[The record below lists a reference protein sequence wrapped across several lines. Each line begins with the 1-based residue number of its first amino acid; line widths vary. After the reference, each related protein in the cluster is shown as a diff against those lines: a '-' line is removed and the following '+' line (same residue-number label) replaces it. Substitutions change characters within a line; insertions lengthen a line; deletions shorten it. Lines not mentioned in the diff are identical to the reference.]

1 VPLRLDPPAHPDAWQ
16 VVVETPGLTSGARPE
31 GVTAR
36 VRLRVVVGQDGTV
49 GEITVVVPSGQPAL
63 DAAAVAAARAW
74 RFLPA
79 RRDGAPIV
87 SAVLVWVSFVAP

>member
-1 VPLRLDPPAHPDAWQ
+1 VRLDPPAHPDAWR
-16 VVVETPGLTSGARPE
+16 VVVEAPGLISGARSE

-36 VRLRVVVGQDGTV
+36 VRLRVVVTEDGGVGGVTV
-49 GEITVVVPSGQPAL
+49 IVSSGRAAL
-63 DAAAVAAARAW
+63 DAAAVAAARTW

-79 RRDGAPIV
+79 RRDGAPIA